1 MWGIR
6 KSSKMR
12 PKIKVFF
19 FRDFLFVSNR
29 YLELLVKERPQIKCM
44 AGVSLAVL
52 GYVYLGAKPFKADQ

>member
-1 MWGIR
+1 
-6 KSSKMR
+6 MR